1 MERTTNTKTG
11 NDIKHT
17 YTPII
22 GVPNLRVR
30 DDGVVFGIQN
40 KPIKFTGYKQSTTL
54 VIDGKVRRVKLADIQ
69 KAAKEGLNLAVMCKF
84 RKKSFKGVDID
95 ALHQYNELSGNIS
108 MIMTAMLTKDSAPIL
123 EYFTSKV
130 QNYITHFQYLEM
142 DYDTLYD
149 IIMDCIMELTD
160 RIMTG
165 QSIVV
170 NLNGYLTRMI
180 RQKIAVY
187 YKTLK

>member
-1 MERTTNTKTG
+1 
-11 NDIKHT
+11 
-17 YTPII
+17 
-22 GVPNLRVR
+22 
-30 DDGVVFGIQN
+30 
-40 KPIKFTGYKQSTTL
+40 
-54 VIDGKVRRVKLADIQ
+54 
-69 KAAKEGLNLAVMCKF
+69 
-84 RKKSFKGVDID
+84 
-95 ALHQYNELSGNIS
+95 

-123 EYFTSKV
+123 EYFTSKIP
-130 QNYITHFQYLEM
+130 NYISHFRYLEM

-149 IIMDCIMELTD
+149 IVMDCIMELAD

-170 NLNGYLTRMI
+170 NLNGYLTKMI